1 MIDARIKCKANVPRP
16 NSERLDMLRHHV
28 GLILLLA
35 VTCSGL
41 SGCAS
46 GFGFNR
52 TKFAKGEQWE
62 PDVEEEAAA
71 PSKDWRKSASSLR
84 SESNRKSN
92 EDPIDKLLWSD
103 ESRDINRS
111 LGGSL

>member
-1 MIDARIKCKANVPRP
+1 VIDDRVNCKANVSRS
-16 NSERLDMLRHHV
+16 NSERVDMLRHHV

-35 VTCSGL
+35 ITCGGL

-62 PDVEEEAAA
+62 TDIEEEAAA
-71 PSKDWRKSASSLR
+71 PSKDWRNSASTLR
-84 SESNRKSN
+84 SPSNRKSN